1 MPNMKSAK
9 KHLITD
15 EKSRVRNKGRRT
27 AMKTAEKKFR
37 TAVEQNDADQA
48 KELLVGAFKTLDK
61 SAKAGTIHKNKASR
75 KKSQLQKH
83 LATVK

>member
-1 MPNMKSAK
+1 MPNMQSAK

-15 EKSRVRNKGRRT
+15 EKSRLRHKGRRT

-37 TAVEQNDADQA
+37 TAIEEKDASKA
-48 KELLVGAFKTLDK
+48 KELLVGVFTTLDK
-61 SAKAGTIHKNKASR
+61 CVKAGTIHQNKASR

-83 LATVK
+83 LSAVK

>member
-15 EKSRVRNKGRRT
+15 EKSRLRHKGRRT
-27 AMKTAEKKFR
+27 ATKSAEKNFR
-37 TAVEQNDADQA
+37 SAIEEKDAA
-48 KELLVGAFKTLDK
+48 KAKDLMSTVFTKLDK
-61 SAKAGTIHKNKASR
+61 AVKAGTIPKNRASR

-83 LATVK
+83 LTSVK

>member
-15 EKSRVRNKGRRT
+15 EKSRVRHKGRRT

-37 TAVEQNDADQA
+37 TAVEEKDAAQA
-48 KELLVGAFKTLDK
+48 KELLVSAFITLDK
-61 SAKAGTIHKNKASR
+61 SVKAGTIHKNKASR

-83 LATVK
+83 FSAVK

>member
-9 KHLITD
+9 KHMITD
-15 EKSRVRNKGRRT
+15 EKSRIRNKGRRT

-37 TAVEQNDADQA
+37 AAVEKADAA
-48 KELLVGAFKTLDK
+48 ESKELIVAAFKTFDK
-61 SAKAGTIHKNKASR
+61 AVKYGTIHKNKASR

-83 LATVK
+83 LASMK

>member
-27 AMKTAEKKFR
+27 AIKTAEKNLR
-37 TAVEQNDADQA
+37 TAIEEGDA
-48 KELLVGAFKTLDK
+48 
-61 SAKAGTIHKNKASR
+61 AKAKDLLSETFVKLDNGVKTGVIHKKKASR
-75 KKSQLQKH
+75 KKSQLHKH
-83 LATVK
+83 VLAVK